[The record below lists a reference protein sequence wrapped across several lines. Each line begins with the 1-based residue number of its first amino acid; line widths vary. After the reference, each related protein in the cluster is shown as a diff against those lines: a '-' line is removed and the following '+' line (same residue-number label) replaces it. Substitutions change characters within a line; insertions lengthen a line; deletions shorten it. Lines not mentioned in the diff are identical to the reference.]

1 MGSRPIQHRPTE
13 MLDHRKMQAVDLL
26 ARSVPKSRVAKEVGV
41 DRTTVYEWLK
51 QAQFICELQKRREH
65 LVAILDNPSP
75 YLAGLMHWQENLPR
89 VMQSVIQVAC
99 DPGHKNQLRAA
110 ELVLEHLQPENLD
123 QSVSDDVRVVAE
135 YAQAHG
141 WQEIADDG
149 TS

>member
-1 MGSRPIQHRPTE
+1 
-13 MLDHRKMQAVDLL
+13 
-26 ARSVPKSRVAKEVGV
+26 VAKEVGV

-51 QAQFICELQKRREH
+51 QAQFNCELQKRRQH

-89 VMQSVIQVAC
+89 VMQKVTEVAC
-99 DPGHKNQLRAA
+99 DPKHKNQLRAA
-110 ELVLEHLQPENLD
+110 ELILEHLRPEFLD
-123 QSVSDDVRVVAE
+123 EPLTEDVRVVAE

-149 TS
+149 AS